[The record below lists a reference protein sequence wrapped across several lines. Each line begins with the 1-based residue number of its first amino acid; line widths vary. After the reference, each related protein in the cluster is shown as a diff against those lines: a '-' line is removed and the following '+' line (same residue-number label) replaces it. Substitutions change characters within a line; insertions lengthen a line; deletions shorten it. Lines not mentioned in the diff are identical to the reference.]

1 MEPFDRAE
9 LLVKDPGMLK
19 VIEKIWGVGGK

>member
-1 MEPFDRAE
+1 MEPFDRPE

-19 VIEKIWGVGGK
+19 VIEKVWGIAEK